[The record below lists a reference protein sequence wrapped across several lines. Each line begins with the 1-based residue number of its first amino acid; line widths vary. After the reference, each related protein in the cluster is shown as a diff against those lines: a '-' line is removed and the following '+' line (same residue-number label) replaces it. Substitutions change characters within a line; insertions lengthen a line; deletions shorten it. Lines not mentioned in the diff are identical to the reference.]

1 MTQEMYKVYYYTHNH
16 EFVDTFNV
24 VADGM
29 LMAMKQAKD
38 DIEQHYR
45 IVFQKLAGVGHGN

>member
-1 MTQEMYKVYYYTHNH
+1 MFKAHYYSQDHK
-16 EFVDTFNV
+16 FVDSFNV

-38 DIEQHYR
+38 DVEKFYPGHYIGKIEEW
-45 IVFQKLAGVGHGN
+45 

>member
-1 MTQEMYKVYYYTHNH
+1 MTQEMYKVYYNNQNH

-38 DIEQHYR
+38 DVEQHYPGHY
-45 IVFQKLAGVGHGN
+45 IGKLVKW

>member
-1 MTQEMYKVYYYTHNH
+1 MTQEMYKVYYYNENH

-38 DIEQHYR
+38 DIEQHYPGHY
-45 IVFQKLAGVGHGN
+45 IGKLVKW